1 MNINTTDYSVYQTEE
16 LVEMDKLIRRL
27 DELGFPVYDLD
38 NTLKELGAE
47 LKNRKDVVITTE
59 TPIPQDKNDFG
70 TKGEK
75 ELYQKYVGKT
85 VRVAKRVDKNQLFFY
100 KGKLL
105 QVLDTKIVMNDEKIG
120 QVVFSFD
127 VINAIEEM

>member
-1 MNINTTDYSVYQTEE
+1 MNTTDYSVYQTEE

-47 LKNRKDVVITTE
+47 LKNRR
-59 TPIPQDKNDFG
+59 DKNDFG